1 MRKIEKETLE
11 IINNFQ
17 GEKYSHLKKLMTI
30 RENQI
35 REEVENHLQSF
46 IDRERIKNRIEEFKK
61 LYSNDIAVEF
71 RLQINS
77 YYTDYHSL
85 FDKDKEIQNL
95 QVEMHK
101 IEEARNKMKLILQNS
116 EIKSEEYKEVIK
128 MLKKGE

>member
-17 GEKYSHLKKLMTI
+17 NEKYLHLKKLMTI

-35 REEVENHLQSF
+35 KEEVENHLQSF
-46 IDRERIKNRIEEFKK
+46 IDTERIKNRIEEFKK
-61 LYSNDIAVEF
+61 LYNNNISVNFNLEI
-71 RLQINS
+71 RS
-77 YYTDYHSL
+77 YYTDYQSL

-95 QVEMHK
+95 QVEMHI
-101 IEEARNKMKLILQNS
+101 IEEVRNKMKLILQNS
-116 EIKSEEYKEVIK
+116 EIKSEEYKKVIK

>member
-17 GEKYSHLKKLMTI
+17 GKKYSHLKKLMSI

-46 IDRERIKNRIEEFKK
+46 IDRERIENRIEEFKK
-61 LYSNDIAVEF
+61 LYSNYIAVEF